1 VIEAL
6 GTTEFPRLRVGIGR
20 PPLGVDPAEFVL
32 TRFTD
37 GEAAAVQESLTR
49 AVEAV
54 EMAVTEG
61 VGAAMNRYNAKD
73 VDGQR

>member
-1 VIEAL
+1 
-6 GTTEFPRLRVGIGR
+6 VGIGR

-37 GEAAAVQESLTR
+37 GEAAAVEDSLAR

-54 EMAVTEG
+54 EMAVTAG
-61 VGAAMNRYNAKD
+61 IGAAMNRYNAKD
-73 VDGQR
+73 TDGRG